1 VNYPSLLLFG
11 CFWSVQMAS
20 EKIGK
25 TLKITSATFIA
36 NCFFLLLFGLFPARK
51 FLPEKLVLIL
61 ISITIVLILWALLK
75 IFYNIK
81 NQLVQ
86 VRNNLTELKEE
97 KQKLNGDINKAIF
110 EMMALYEFTNI
121 LGTNTEYHNM
131 LELIIDS
138 IKRIIDY
145 DRCCL
150 FIYDETANELFSAVN
165 RGFSSKINAVKIP
178 LEQFWY
184 GKSLLSGQAV
194 LVENLSKEVFEGKF
208 DTFRNLE
215 LLGDTKSF
223 VGVPLAVQN
232 KMIGVFLIAKDSI
245 AGFSYENL
253 RLLFIIAS
261 EAALTI
267 QNTRLYE
274 QVYTSSITDG
284 LTGVYNHKYFR
295 EQIELQ
301 VQKAQANKLSL
312 SLALIDIDFFKS
324 FNDTYGHQVG
334 DIVLKE
340 VAQLIRVSVPVDHLV
355 ARYGGEE
362 FAVIMPDTSIA
373 DAVIFCEKIRARIA
387 EYSFRADSTTV
398 LKVTVSLGVAC
409 FPEHIQNF
417 QRMVEELID
426 LADEYLYYSKD
437 KGRNRVSHPVWK
449 FT

>member
-1 VNYPSLLLFG
+1 LL
-11 CFWSVQMAS
+11 SI
-20 EKIGK
+20 KRIK
-25 TLKITSATFIA
+25 TLKITNITLLASS
-36 NCFFLLLFGLFPARK
+36 FLFLLFGLFPAQN

-61 ISITIVLILWALLK
+61 ISAAIVLILLVLLK
-75 IFYNIK
+75 IFYNFK
-81 NQLVQ
+81 DQLSQVQ
-86 VRNNLTELKEE
+86 NRLTELKEE
-97 KQKLNGDINKAIF
+97 KQKLNADINKAIF

-121 LGTNTEYHNM
+121 LGTSAEYHSM
-131 LELIIDS
+131 LELITDS

-150 FIYDETANELFSAVN
+150 FIYDENTTELYSAVN
-165 RGFSSKINAVKIP
+165 RGFSPEIDSIKIP

-184 GKSLLSGQAV
+184 GKSLMSGQAV
-194 LVENLSKEVFEGKF
+194 LIEDLSKEVFEGKL

-223 VGVPLAVQN
+223 VAVPLAMQN
-232 KMIGVFLIAKDSI
+232 KMIGITLIAKDSV

-261 EAALTI
+261 EAALAI
-267 QNTRLYE
+267 QNIRLYE
-274 QVYTSSITDG
+274 QVYISSITDG

-295 EQIELQ
+295 EQIELH
-301 VQKAQANKLSL
+301 VKKARENNLSL
-312 SLALIDIDFFKS
+312 ALALIDIDFFKS

-340 VAQLIRVSVPVDHLV
+340 VAQLVRASVPTDHLV

-362 FAVIMPDTSIA
+362 FAVIMPDTNIA
-373 DAVIFCEKIRARIA
+373 DAVMLCEKIRNQIA
-387 EYSFRADSTTV
+387 EYSFQADPKTM

-409 FPEHIQNF
+409 FPEHIRNF

-437 KGRNRVSHPVWK
+437 KGRNRVSSPVWK